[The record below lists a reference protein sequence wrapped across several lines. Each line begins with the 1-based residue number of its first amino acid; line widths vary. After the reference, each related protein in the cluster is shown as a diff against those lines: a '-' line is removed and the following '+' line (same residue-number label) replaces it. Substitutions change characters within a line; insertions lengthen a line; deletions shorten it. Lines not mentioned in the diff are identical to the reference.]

1 MLLVMIALVMGSVLA
16 MTFLGTQS
24 TAHGIAQNIH
34 HHAQARAV
42 AESGLVIAI
51 AHIQQNADWRTTFA
65 DGLWLEDQ
73 SFQSG
78 TFTVWGEDGYDENG
92 DGIIDGDGDLADD
105 DSDPL
110 TLTVLGSLD
119 GVTHQVQAVVHPAG
133 TGSSSL
139 TVLLVVDDA
148 SDLTSQD
155 QAKQELMEGW
165 GYTVNLISAS
175 ASQANF
181 TSAAAAANVAYITED
196 VKPNDLNTKLTSA
209 TIGIVIEEPDLY
221 EDLGIAS
228 KSGGTFQD
236 TKIYIT
242 DNSHDITSTFDT
254 GQLTIASSKTL
265 LARVKKNYTD
275 DLQVLATSKDN
286 SDDDDDDDDK
296 KNNST
301 HDSDDDHDNGYG
313 NDDDDDDDDDKHDGK
328 KNNSTHDSEDDHDN
342 GYGNDDKD
350 DDDDEKYPVLA
361 VLDTGDALEDGGT
374 AAGRRVVLPFGG
386 STFNVSSLN
395 ANGRTLMQRSLQ
407 WAGDASPSAFTY
419 RWVEP

>member
-1 MLLVMIALVMGSVLA
+1 MAMHRRKRINANAYAHRCRGVAMLLVMIALVMGSVLA

-51 AHIQQNADWRTTFA
+51 AHVQQNADWRTTFA

-73 SFQSG
+73 AFQGG

-110 TLTVLGSLD
+110 TLTVLGSID

-155 QAKQELMEGW
+155 QAKQDLMEGW

-175 ASQANF
+175 ASKASL

-209 TIGIVIEEPDLY
+209 TIGIVIEEPDFY

-265 LARVKKNYTD
+265 LARVKQNYTD

-296 KNNST
+296 
-301 HDSDDDHDNGYG
+301 
-313 NDDDDDDDDDKHDGK
+313 HDGK
-328 KNNSTHDSEDDHDN
+328 KNNSTHDSDDDHDN